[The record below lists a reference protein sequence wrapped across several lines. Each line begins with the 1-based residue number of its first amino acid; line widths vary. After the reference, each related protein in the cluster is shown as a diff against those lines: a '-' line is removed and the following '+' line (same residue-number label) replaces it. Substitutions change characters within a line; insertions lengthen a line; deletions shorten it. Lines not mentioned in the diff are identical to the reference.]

1 MKKSSKIK
9 AGIIISISICVIFL
23 SISTGLMILGMKNEN
38 EIKSN
43 KSQVTS
49 LEKELK
55 GLQKEQESVS
65 DNIRK
70 LQKHLNN

>member
-9 AGIIISISICVIFL
+9 SGIIISISICVIFL